1 MRAVFIASTCCL
13 LVACSESSSNVFTPE
28 DAALLDVTA
37 LDAVEDSNDAK
48 PPRDTAAEPDRAS
61 PPVRDV
67 PAVDTPLFVDSGAR
81 TPVCGACTGPADCGA
96 DGVCVQVAT
105 GSRACLPRCNPDVPV
120 CPGRLRCVRDVAL
133 ADVAVCAPVG
143 GVCCIDGDG
152 DGYGVGV
159 GCRGADCDDND
170 PMRTGMSTETC
181 NGRDDDCDGMID
193 EGCTCTP
200 AATRMCYP
208 GDPATAGRGRCRAGT
223 ERCADDGSAW
233 GACMDAVTPAA
244 SETCGNGMDDDC
256 DGMTD
261 EGCAMG
267 ECSSGTSSVRWNL
280 PAGTTGGPDC
290 ITRGGGYC
298 EGVAYC
304 SGTSCSTRT
313 PSGCGEP
320 HCGTL
325 RCNDG
330 SYSRERYCTVIA
342 TCTGGTITAT
352 GFTW

>member
-1 MRAVFIASTCCL
+1 MRTAFVFSVCGL
-13 LVACSESSSNVFTPE
+13 LVACSESSSRVFTPE
-28 DAALLDVTA
+28 DAAVGDVTMP
-37 LDAVEDSNDAK
+37 DAAEGAVDAK
-48 PPRDTAAEPDRAS
+48 PPRDTAPEPDRAS

-81 TPVCGACTGPADCGA
+81 TPVCGACTVPADCGA

-170 PMRTGMSTETC
+170 PMRTVMSAETC
-181 NGRDDDCDGMID
+181 
-193 EGCTCTP
+193 
-200 AATRMCYP
+200 
-208 GDPATAGRGRCRAGT
+208 
-223 ERCADDGSAW
+223 
-233 GACMDAVTPAA
+233 
-244 SETCGNGMDDDC
+244 NGMDDDC

-261 EGCAMG
+261 EGCTMG
-267 ECSSGTSSVRWNL
+267 ECGSGVSSMRWNL
-280 PAGTTGGPDC
+280 PAGTVGGPDC

-304 SGTSCSTRT
+304 AGGSCSTRT

-330 SYSRERYCTVIA
+330 SYSRERYCTVIG
-342 TCTGGTITAT
+342 TCSGGTITAT